1 MKIKILVLE
10 DDMYIASG
18 LLYALEA
25 EGYEPTHV
33 KSVSEAKSALAGE
46 AFNLAIMDIQLP
58 DGTSFDLRED
68 IKRTSTPVIFL
79 TVVDD
84 ESTIV
89 KAFGDGAEDYVT
101 KPFRIRELL
110 ARIKRTL
117 AKHDDNFKDSDT
129 VTIGSVRIDKAAGK
143 VYSEDGIIE
152 LTALE
157 YRLLCIFAANKGILL
172 EREKI
177 LEKIWDTD
185 GNFVEDNTLTVYI
198 KRLREKLTGS
208 VEIQTIRGIGY
219 RVDK

>member
-68 IKRTSTPVIFL
+68 IKRTSMPVIFL

-89 KAFGDGAEDYVT
+89 KAF
-101 KPFRIRELL
+101 
-110 ARIKRTL
+110 
-117 AKHDDNFKDSDT
+117 
-129 VTIGSVRIDKAAGK
+129 
-143 VYSEDGIIE
+143 
-152 LTALE
+152 
-157 YRLLCIFAANKGILL
+157 
-172 EREKI
+172 
-177 LEKIWDTD
+177 
-185 GNFVEDNTLTVYI
+185 
-198 KRLREKLTGS
+198 
-208 VEIQTIRGIGY
+208 
-219 RVDK
+219 

>member
-1 MKIKILVLE
+1 M
-10 DDMYIASG
+10 
-18 LLYALEA
+18 
-25 EGYEPTHV
+25 
-33 KSVSEAKSALAGE
+33 
-46 AFNLAIMDIQLP
+46 
-58 DGTSFDLRED
+58 
-68 IKRTSTPVIFL
+68 
-79 TVVDD
+79 
-84 ESTIV
+84 
-89 KAFGDGAEDYVT
+89 
-101 KPFRIRELL
+101 

-117 AKHDDNFKDSDT
+117 AKNDDNFKDSDT
-129 VTIGSVRIDKAAGK
+129 VTIGGIRIDKAAGK

-198 KRLREKLTGS
+198 KRLREKLKGS